1 VIKRTIEISTEPV
14 HVYTELDQLHLRRQE
29 PAEGLLAKVPC
40 EDIGLLVVDQPQATF
55 SLGALSRLMEFGA
68 AVIVCGRNHLPS
80 GLLLP
85 LTTHTE
91 VVWRLNEQIA
101 VSKPTC
107 KRLWKQLIVAKIE
120 AQAANLPADDPNRR
134 RLLQL
139 TGTVKSGDTTNVEA
153 HAAKVYWSSW
163 LGSNASFHR
172 DPKGTDSVNAM
183 LNYGYT
189 VMRAALGRALVASGL
204 HPALGLHH
212 CNRGNAFC
220 LADDLLEPLRPL
232 VDREVRD
239 LHRHCQGELNR
250 TTKQALLSLLTTTVT
265 VADQSGPLLVALH
278 RTIASLVDCY
288 EGRETR
294 LLIPRWSQEER

>member
-1 VIKRTIEISTEPV
+1 
-14 HVYTELDQLHLRRQE
+14 
-29 PAEGLLAKVPC
+29 
-40 EDIGLLVVDQPQATF
+40 
-55 SLGALSRLMEFGA
+55 
-68 AVIVCGRNHLPS
+68 LPS

-91 VVWRLNEQIA
+91 VVWRLKEQIA

-107 KRLWKQLIVAKIE
+107 KRLWKQIVVAKIE
-120 AQAANLPADDPNRR
+120 AQAGNLAPDDPSRR

-163 LGSNASFHR
+163 LRPDAGFHR
-172 DPKGTDSVNAM
+172 DPSATDPVNSM

-189 VMRAALGRALVASGL
+189 VMRAALGRALVAAGL

-212 CNRGNAFC
+212 ANRSNAFC
-220 LADDLLEPLRPL
+220 LADDLLETLRPL
-232 VDREVRD
+232 VDGEVRD
-239 LHRHCQGELNR
+239 LHRHGQGELNR

-278 RTIASLVDCY
+278 RTVSSLVDCY

-294 LLIPRWSQEER
+294 LLIPRWSQEQR